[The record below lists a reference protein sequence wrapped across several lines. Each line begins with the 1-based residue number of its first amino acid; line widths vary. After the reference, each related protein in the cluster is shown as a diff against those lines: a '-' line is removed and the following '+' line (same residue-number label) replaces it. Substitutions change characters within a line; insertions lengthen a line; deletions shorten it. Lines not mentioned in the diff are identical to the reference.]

1 MGPVHGFAEA
11 LRALENS
18 RPRVVLSSSSDRA
31 ADVIREHIAAGL
43 FRPGARLP
51 EEPIAESLGISRN
64 TLREALSQLIGERLL
79 ERIPNRGVFVRT
91 PSVDDLRDIYRA
103 RRVIEPGC
111 LRLMPAD
118 ADISDVAAAVAQG
131 RAALDANDGDAVAS
145 ANQQFH
151 RSVVALAGSPRL
163 DMEMSRLLAEMR
175 LVFFRA
181 GPAEDFHR
189 PYVERNE
196 EIVAALAEG
205 RGRAAAANLLDRY
218 LVTAEQH
225 LLSTYPQTGQ
235 G

>member
-1 MGPVHGFAEA
+1 MGTVHGFAEA
-11 LRALENS
+11 LRALESS

-79 ERIPNRGVFVRT
+79 DRIPNRGVFVRT
-91 PSVDDLRDIYRA
+91 PSVADLRDIYRA

-111 LRLMPAD
+111 LLLPAD
-118 ADISDVAAAVAQG
+118 ADISDVVAAVASG
-131 RAALDANDGDAVAS
+131 RAALGANDGDAVAS
-145 ANQQFH
+145 ANQRFH

-175 LVFFRA
+175 LVFFCA

-189 PYVERNE
+189 SYVERNE
-196 EIVAALAEG
+196 EIVAALADG
-205 RGRAAAANLLDRY
+205 RGRAAAKLLDRY
-218 LVTAEQH
+218 LVTAEKH
-225 LLSTYPQTGQ
+225 LLSAYPQTD
-235 G
+235 

>member
-1 MGPVHGFAEA
+1 MGPVHGFDEA

-79 ERIPNRGVFVRT
+79 DRIANRGVFVRT
-91 PSVDDLRDIYRA
+91 PSVADLRDIYRA

-111 LRLMPAD
+111 LRLLPKD
-118 ADISDVAAAVAQG
+118 ADISDVAAAVASG
-131 RAALDANDGDAVAS
+131 RAAVDANDGDAVAS
-145 ANQQFH
+145 ANQRFH

-181 GPAEDFHR
+181 GPAEDFHG

-196 EIVAALAEG
+196 EIAAALADG
-205 RGRAAAANLLDRY
+205 RGRAAADLLDRY
-218 LVTAEQH
+218 LVTAETH
-225 LLSTYPQTGQ
+225 LLSAYPQTD
-235 G
+235 